1 MLPTKFMFSWPSGFR
16 GVCFLKIDQPETR
29 IACGHIRLK
38 ENIVYYFHHILS
50 PHGLNKSSIYCL
62 NCINMSLFQHCNV
75 LTEQYKFVLIMTE
88 FQINLL
94 EWNIYKTPATS
105 K

>member
-1 MLPTKFMFSWPSGFR
+1 M
-16 GVCFLKIDQPETR
+16 
-29 IACGHIRLK
+29 
-38 ENIVYYFHHILS
+38 S
-50 PHGLNKSSIYCL
+50 P
-62 NCINMSLFQHCNV
+62 FQHCNV